1 MTALIELRRVD
12 RSFVLGKEK
21 VEALKGVD
29 LAIERGEFV
38 ALVGAS
44 GSGKSTLMNILGCLD
59 APTAGTY
66 RLAGQDV
73 SGFDPDGLAQLRRR
87 HFGFVFQRYQLLNS
101 MSALSNVEVPAVYQ
115 GVSKSRREA
124 RARHLLTQLGLEDRL
139 AHRPM
144 EMSGGQQQRVS
155 IARAL
160 MNGGEIILADEPTG
174 ALDSKS
180 GVAVLDLLKALHAEG
195 HTIIIVTHDMNVAR
209 HAGRIVEINDG
220 QIVSD
225 RRTATSLAPGA
236 FDRTDYAEEAGSLAS
251 FLRRASEATRIAFQ
265 SIAAHRLRSVLT
277 LFGIV
282 VGIVAVI
289 AVVGLGEGGQRI
301 VLDQINSLGA
311 NSISILPGKGWDDEN
326 GRNVDT
332 LTPDDAA
339 ALATQP
345 YVNSV
350 SPLASDTGQIMFES
364 RIADGV
370 ISGVSNSYFDVARLP
385 IAQGSRFTRADD
397 SQVPQ
402 EAVIDANARRTFF
415 GSTGN
420 PVGQILVVKGVPLVV
435 VGVIGELS
443 GAMAQEKRPQVFV
456 PYLSLFSRISGSQRL
471 SEIVVRVDEH
481 VGTAAAEQAL
491 ISFMEKRHG
500 TRDFFTF
507 NSDQMRRTIQTTT
520 RTLSILVSSIA
531 AVALLVGGV
540 GVMNIMLVS
549 VTERTNDIGLRMAVG
564 ARPSDIMM
572 QFLIEALAV
581 TIIGSGAGV
590 ALAFGLSALTEYIGT
605 PIPMVISLQ
614 AVIVGCTM
622 AVLIGAIFGFFPAK
636 KAAHLSPVDA
646 LARD

>member
-1 MTALIELRRVD
+1 MTALIELDGID
-12 RSFVLGKEK
+12 RSFLLGKEK
-21 VEALKGVD
+21 VEALKGVN
-29 LAIERGEFV
+29 LAIERGEFL

-59 APTAGTY
+59 QPTAGTY

-73 SGFDPDGLAQLRRR
+73 SKFAPDGLAQLRRQ
-87 HFGFVFQRYQLLNS
+87 HFGFVFQRYHLLNS
-101 MSALSNVEVPAVYQ
+101 MSALSNVEMPAVYK

-124 RARHLLTQLGLEDRL
+124 RARHLLTQLGLKDRL

-160 MNGGEIILADEPTG
+160 MNGGEIVLADEPTG

-180 GVAVLDLLKALHAEG
+180 GAAVLDLLKSLHAEG
-195 HTIIIVTHDMNVAR
+195 HTIILVTHDMNVAR

-225 RRTATSLAPGA
+225 ERTTADRAPGA
-236 FDRTDYAEEAGSLAS
+236 FDPAEDADQSGFLIS
-251 FLRRASEATRIAFQ
+251 FLTRVSEATRIAFQ
-265 SIAAHRLRSVLT
+265 SIAGHRLRSVLT

-282 VGIVAVI
+282 VGTIAVI
-289 AVVGLGEGGQRI
+289 AVVGLGEGGQRV

-326 GRNVDT
+326 ARNVDT

-339 ALATQP
+339 ALAKQS

-350 SPLASDTGQIMFES
+350 SPLATDTAQIMFDS
-364 RIADGV
+364 DIADGV
-370 ISGVSNSYFDVARLP
+370 ISGVSNAYFDVARLP
-385 IAQGSRFTRADD
+385 IAQGNRFTSADD
-397 SQVPQ
+397 SHALQ
-402 EAVIDANARRTFF
+402 EAVIDVNARKTFF
-415 GSTGN
+415 GDSVN
-420 PVGQILVVKGVPLVV
+420 PIGQILVVNGVPLVV
-435 VGVIGELS
+435 VGVIGEQGGALS
-443 GAMAQEKRPQVFV
+443 QEKRPQVFV
-456 PYLSLFSRISGSQRL
+456 PYMSLFSRISGSQRL
-471 SEIVVRVDEH
+471 SEIVVRIDEN
-481 VGTAAAEQAL
+481 VGTDAAEQAL

-549 VTERTNDIGLRMAVG
+549 ITERTNEIGLRMAVG
-564 ARPSDIMM
+564 ARLSDIMM
-572 QFLIEALAV
+572 QFLIEALV
-581 TIIGSGAGV
+581 ITIIGSGFGV
-590 ALAFGLSALTEYIGT
+590 ALAFALGALTDYIGT

-614 AVIVGCTM
+614 AVTVGCTM
-622 AVLIGAIFGFFPAK
+622 AIMIGAIFGFFPAK
-636 KAAHLSPVDA
+636 KAARLKPVDA